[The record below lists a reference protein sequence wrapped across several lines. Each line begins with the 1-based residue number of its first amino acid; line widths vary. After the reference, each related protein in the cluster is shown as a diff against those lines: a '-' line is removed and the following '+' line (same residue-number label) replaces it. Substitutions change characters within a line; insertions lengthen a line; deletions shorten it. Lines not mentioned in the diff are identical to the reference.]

1 VIAPIDRRTRNAAGL
16 TMVELLITIAA
27 GSIVIL
33 GVYRLLTTTMWSYNL
48 QSQMTDMYQNA
59 TYTIKE
65 LSEVLEQTGAD
76 LPNMYYQVIL
86 TANSTSNDIKT
97 RVNKKNGKLTFNS
110 DTTCDKIPV
119 TPDSVG
125 KAFVGADSLL
135 VDTGGWSASVQITNV
150 KTGLTTDTVVLAA
163 ATSFHKFN
171 VAFGAAT
178 RRYFLN
184 GTNFCIDSAPNVQAE
199 NIDSMSMT
207 FLDTNHVATSDWS
220 RMISAS
226 IYVRARTATPDPKYK
241 CPGFGDGYHRLAL
254 NMAVRFRNRF

>member
-1 VIAPIDRRTRNAAGL
+1 MIAPIDRRTRNAAGL

-48 QSQMTDMYQNA
+48 QNQMTDMYQNA

-65 LSEVLEQTGAD
+65 LSEALEQAGAD
-76 LPNMYYQVIL
+76 LPNMYYPVIL
-86 TANSTSNDIKT
+86 TANSTTNDIKM
-97 RVNKKNGKLTFNS
+97 RVNKKNGKLIFNS

-163 ATSFHKFN
+163 SYL
-171 VAFGAAT
+171 VPQIQ
-178 RRYFLN
+178 R
-184 GTNFCIDSAPNVQAE
+184 
-199 NIDSMSMT
+199 
-207 FLDTNHVATSDWS
+207 
-220 RMISAS
+220 S
-226 IYVRARTATPDPKYK
+226 IRCRHEAIFPQ
-241 CPGFGDGYHRLAL
+241 
-254 NMAVRFRNRF
+254 RNRFLHRFRAERAGRKHRLDERDVS